1 MTDKRFA
8 IQMLPAPVLKE
19 AINNVLHVHS
29 LVDPAH
35 GIVPASQ
42 EAASGDRIT
51 LNVYD
56 SDGAEQWSHSVVLT
70 AISAGKPVKFAIPKA
85 LFEKMLKAGKNA
97 GLQYSIERAGNQK
110 LSIQLVIELK
120 D

>member
-8 IQMLPAPVLKE
+8 IQMLPAPVLEE
-19 AINNVLHVHS
+19 AINNVLHVPS
-29 LVDPAH
+29 LVGPAH

-42 EAASGDRIT
+42 EAASEDTIT

-70 AISAGKPVKFAIPKA
+70 ESSAGKPVEFAIPKA
-85 LFEKMLKAGKNA
+85 LFEKMLNA
-97 GLQYSIERAGNQK
+97 GMNARLQYSNDRAGNVRQS
-110 LSIQLVIELK
+110 LPLEITLK
-120 D
+120 G

>member
-1 MTDKRFA
+1 MTDKRLA

-42 EAASGDRIT
+42 EAASGDKIT
-51 LNVYD
+51 LKVYD
-56 SDGAEQWSHSVVLT
+56 SDGAEEWSGFVDLT
-70 AISAGKPVKFAIPKA
+70 PISAGKPVEFAIPKA
-85 LFEKMLKAGKNA
+85 RFEKMLNAGKNA
-97 GLQYSIERAGNQK
+97 RLQYSNDRAGNVRQS
-110 LSIQLVIELK
+110 LPLEITLK

>member
-8 IQMLPAPVLKE
+8 TQMLPAPVLEE
-19 AINNVLHVHS
+19 AINNVLHVPS
-29 LVDPAH
+29 LVGPAH

-42 EAASGDRIT
+42 EAASGDTIT

-70 AISAGKPVKFAIPKA
+70 ESSAGKPVELTIPKA
-85 LFEKMLKAGKNA
+85 LFEKCSMLA
-97 GLQYSIERAGNQK
+97 
-110 LSIQLVIELK
+110 
-120 D
+120 

>member
-70 AISAGKPVKFAIPKA
+70 AISAGKPVEFAVPKA

-97 GLQYSIERAGNQK
+97 RLQYSNDRAGNLQQS
-110 LSIQLVIELK
+110 LPLEITLK